1 MKLKK
6 QRKQVDENV
15 NAGLIKLICVLNGM
29 DHNIYLRQVG
39 MWNNGICM
47 KDKDFIKSS
56 KLNWRSDKT
65 LDITDII
72 FRARFGTLVCDSLLG
87 NTKKFKDITL
97 DAYDIKKKSKT
108 QVAID
113 ESKKALH
120 ACTMMVDDILNN
132 NRNWYDSIR
141 NVDNCCMSL
150 CTGDVVD
157 LRYFIEMLVCS
168 AKLSSSHNIIT
179 GRSRN
184 NADILHDILK
194 LGYISITNDVE
205 CTDCIRL
212 GKLKGCDID
221 MDLSEV
227 LYKYGKKLRKHIKHN
242 KKSTNPLFI
251 AFMEAN
257 PKIYSNNR
265 YAENPDI
272 LLALFALTYLK
283 FIINDK
289 TLNMYIDH
297 IMNTNLILTKKLPK
311 EQPVDL
317 SSRIDMMFG

>member
-6 QRKQVDENV
+6 QKKHVDTNV
-15 NAGLIKLICVLNGM
+15 NAGFIRLICILNGI
-29 DHNIYLRQVG
+29 DPKKYLMHVG
-39 MWNNGICM
+39 MWNDGVCM
-47 KDKDFIKSS
+47 KDKDFINSS
-56 KLNWRSDKT
+56 KLNWKSAKS
-65 LDITDII
+65 LDITDKI
-72 FRARFGTLVCDSLLG
+72 FRAKFATLVCDKLLG
-87 NTKKFKDITL
+87 NTKKFRNIDLFRYKF
-97 DAYDIKKKSKT
+97 YKKSKD

-113 ESKKALH
+113 QNRRAIYSCVE
-120 ACTMMVDDILNN
+120 MVDDVLNN
-132 NRNWYDSIR
+132 NMNWYNNMRD
-141 NVDNCCMSL
+141 VDNCCMSL
-150 CTGDVVD
+150 CIGEVVD
-157 LRYFIEMLVCS
+157 LRYFIEMLVAS
-168 AKLSSSHNIIT
+168 ARVSSKHNPIT

-184 NADILHDILK
+184 NTDILYDILK

-205 CTDCIRL
+205 CTDCISL

-251 AFMEAN
+251 SFLEAN

-272 LLALFALTYLK
+272 SLACYVLTYLK

-289 TLNMYIDH
+289 TLNMHIDH
-297 IMNTNLILTKKLPK
+297 IMNTNIILAKKLPK

-317 SSRIDMMFG
+317 SSRINMMFG